1 MNAFEKQIF
10 EYKDRIKIDIDY
22 ETSSDVIMI

>member
-1 MNAFEKQIF
+1 MNAFEKEIF
-10 EYKDRIKIDIDY
+10 EYKDHIKIDIDY